1 MMIVMEF
8 LNSIYI
14 LFIEM
19 APYLMLGLAF
29 VAILDIYIT
38 KKFVKE
44 QIGGKGFGSVVKA
57 ALFGVP
63 LPLCSCGV
71 IPTTV
76 YMADSKASKGAV
88 TSFLVSTPQTGIDS
102 IIATY
107 GMMGPVFGFFRP
119 IAAFIMGITTGL
131 FINKKFPPE
140 VEKKKFNLN
149 VINSAESKEI
159 AEQKK
164 PFKEKAKNSLRYAF
178 VDFLDDI
185 VVEFLIGLVI
195 AAAITYFLP
204 AEFLAGTGLK
214 SGILG
219 MLLMI
224 IIGVPMY
231 VCATASIPIALSLIL
246 KGFSPGV
253 AFVFLAVGPATNA
266 ASLGILSKSLGKQ
279 LIIYYLAT
287 LIVLSIVFGYL
298 LDFVFAY
305 LGVNPQD
312 QLAVGHGHHDHSSMG
327 LIPYEVQ
334 IVLSVAFAALV
345 LGSLYRKFGAKWFG
359 KSAAADDRNFV
370 SVSGMTCNHCVATVT
385 DSLTAV
391 DNIGEVEVDLSQGKA
406 FYTGAA
412 DKASVRKAIE
422 DCGYDAS

>member
-1 MMIVMEF
+1 MEF
-8 LNSIYI
+8 LESIYI

-19 APYLMLGLAF
+19 APYLMIGLAF

-44 QIGGKGFGSVVKA
+44 QIGGKGIGSVVKA

-102 IIATY
+102 IVATY

-140 VEKKKFNLN
+140 EEKKKFNLN
-149 VINSAESKEI
+149 VINSSEAKEI
-159 AEQKK
+159 AEEQK
-164 PFKEKAKNSLRYAF
+164 PIKERAKNSLRYAF

-185 VVEFLIGLVI
+185 VVEFLIGLLI
-195 AAAITYFLP
+195 AAAITFFLP
-204 AEFLAGTGLK
+204 TEFLAGTGLQ

-224 IIGVPMY
+224 IIGIPMY

-266 ASLGILSKSLGKQ
+266 ASIGILSKSLGKQ
-279 LIIYYLAT
+279 LIIYYLTT
-287 LIVLSIVFGYL
+287 LIVLSIIFGYL
-298 LDFVFAY
+298 LDFVFSY
-305 LGVNPQD
+305 LGVNPQE
-312 QLAVGHGHHDHSSMG
+312 QLAVGHHHDHDSMS
-327 LIPYEVQ
+327 LIPHEIQ
-334 IVLSVAFAALV
+334 IGLSAIFALLV
-345 LGSLYRKFGAKWFG
+345 IGSLYRKYGQKWFVK
-359 KSAAADDRNFV
+359 KSIADERESIEV
-370 SVSGMTCNHCVATVT
+370 KGMTCNHCVATVT
-385 DSLTAV
+385 DSISGIT
-391 DNIGEVEVDLSQGKA
+391 NIGDVEVNLSEGKA
-406 FYTGAA
+406 FYTGNPN
-412 DKASVRKAIE
+412 KEELKKAIQ
-422 DCGYDAS
+422 DCGYEVNDK

>member
-1 MMIVMEF
+1 MMEF
-8 LNSIYI
+8 LESIYI

-19 APYLMLGLAF
+19 APYLMIGLAF

-44 QIGGKGFGSVVKA
+44 QIGGKGIGSVVKA

-102 IIATY
+102 IVATY

-119 IAAFIMGITTGL
+119 IAAFIMGISTGL

-140 VEKKKFNLN
+140 EDKKKFNLN
-149 VINSAESKEI
+149 VINSSEAKEI
-159 AEQKK
+159 AEEQK
-164 PFKEKAKNSLRYAF
+164 PITERAKNSLRYAF

-185 VVEFLIGLVI
+185 VVEFLIGLLI
-195 AAAITYFLP
+195 AAAITFFLP
-204 AEFLAGTGLK
+204 TEFLAGTGLQ

-224 IIGVPMY
+224 IIGIPMY

-266 ASLGILSKSLGKQ
+266 ASIGILSKSLGKQ
-279 LIIYYLAT
+279 LIIYYLTT
-287 LIVLSIVFGYL
+287 LIVLSIIFGYL
-298 LDFVFAY
+298 LDFVFSY
-305 LGVNPQD
+305 LGINPQE
-312 QLAVGHGHHDHSSMG
+312 QLAVGHHHDHDSMS
-327 LIPYEVQ
+327 LIPHEIQ
-334 IVLSVAFAALV
+334 IALSAIFIVLVI
-345 LGSLYRKFGAKWFG
+345 GSLYRKYGQKWFVK
-359 KSAAADDRNFV
+359 KSKADDRESIEV
-370 SVSGMTCNHCVATVT
+370 KGMTCNHCVATVT
-385 DSLTAV
+385 DSISGIAK
-391 DNIGEVEVDLSQGKA
+391 IGDVEVNLSEGKA
-406 FYTGAA
+406 FYTGNPN
-412 DKASVRKAIE
+412 KEELKKAIQ
-422 DCGYDAS
+422 DCGYEVNDK

>member
-1 MMIVMEF
+1 MMKF
-8 LNSIYI
+8 LESIYI

-19 APYLMLGLAF
+19 APYLMIGLAF

-44 QIGGKGFGSVVKA
+44 QIGGKGIGSVVKA

-102 IIATY
+102 IVATY

-140 VEKKKFNLN
+140 EEKKKFNLN
-149 VINSAESKEI
+149 VINSSEAKEI
-159 AEQKK
+159 ADEQL
-164 PFKEKAKNSLRYAF
+164 PIKERAKNSLRYAF

-185 VVEFLIGLVI
+185 VVEFLIGLLI

-204 AEFLAGTGLK
+204 TEFLAGTGLQ

-224 IIGVPMY
+224 IIGIPMY

-266 ASLGILSKSLGKQ
+266 ASIGILSKSLGKQ
-279 LIIYYLAT
+279 LIIYYLTT
-287 LIVLSIVFGYL
+287 LIVLSIIFGYL
-298 LDFVFAY
+298 LDFVFSY
-305 LGVNPQD
+305 LGINPQE
-312 QLAVGHGHHDHSSMG
+312 QLAVGHHHDHDSMS
-327 LIPYEVQ
+327 LIPHEIQ
-334 IVLSVAFAALV
+334 IALSVIFTVLV
-345 LGSLYRKFGAKWFG
+345 IGSLYRKYGQKWFA
-359 KSAAADDRNFV
+359 KKTKADDRESIEV
-370 SVSGMTCNHCVATVT
+370 KGMTCNHCVATVT
-385 DSLTAV
+385 DSLSGIA
-391 DNIGEVEVDLSQGKA
+391 NIGDVEVNLAQGKA
-406 FYTGAA
+406 YYTGNP
-412 DKASVRKAIE
+412 DKEVLKKAIQ
-422 DCGYDAS
+422 DCGYETNS